1 MRIPEVNS
9 QGILS
14 SLTTRIVFLFLLW
27 WRHGDGDTC
36 LTGVQV
42 EMVNL
47 LDLQQLN
54 AAVATSSGESDS
66 EKEDDDVEMCDPDA
80 KQVADLL
87 QDLDLELDNQ
97 DSDDSD
103 DVTEI
108 QLIGELLRMPP
119 FSHRPTYGS
128 NPTRSFH

>member
-1 MRIPEVNS
+1 M
-9 QGILS
+9 
-14 SLTTRIVFLFLLW
+14 
-27 WRHGDGDTC
+27 
-36 LTGVQV
+36 

-108 QLIGELLRMPP
+108 QLIGELL
-119 FSHRPTYGS
+119 
-128 NPTRSFH
+128 